1 MFSRTF
7 MKNGVIAVLLHLL
20 IILPFFAAAQDSIAV
35 NDTLSFRL
43 RMQRFD
49 DNVMLDIASHRTPKQ
64 TKVMLFLSRSLDYGN
79 LGVPAALLI
88 GGVIRNDAQ
97 MRQNALYVA
106 SSTAITAG
114 TTLLLKTLF
123 KRRRP
128 FIQNLKIVAVYDPLS
143 TSFPSGHSS
152 SSFSTATAL
161 SSAYPK
167 WYVVGPA
174 MLWAGSVAYSRAYLG
189 VHYMS
194 DVLFGSSLGGGTAI
208 LMRSI
213 KNKRL

>member
-1 MFSRTF
+1 MQTAKKSQKIFIF
-7 MKNGVIAVLLHLL
+7 IVLQLGFLFPA
-20 IILPFFAAAQDSIAV
+20 IVAAQD
-35 NDTLSFRL
+35 TLGFRL

-49 DNVMLDIASHRTPKQ
+49 DNVMLDIAAHRTPKQ
-64 TKVMLFLSRSLDYGN
+64 TKVMLFFTHSLDYGN
-79 LGVPAALLI
+79 VAVPLVLLG
-88 GGVIRNDAQ
+88 GGIIRNDSQ

-106 SSTAITAG
+106 SSTAVTAG
-114 TTLLLKTLF
+114 VTLLLKTIF

-128 FIQNLKIVAVYDPLS
+128 FIQNLKIVAVYDPTS

-152 SSFSTATAL
+152 TSFATATAL

-167 WYVVGPA
+167 WYVVAPA

-194 DVLFGSSLGGGTAI
+194 DVTFGASLGGASAI
-208 LMRSI
+208 LLRSI
-213 KNKRL
+213 KKDRL